1 MCFNKART
9 IAFGINISLDFAI
22 TNLGIT
28 IGKPTMQKLGYNN
41 LISGVTFEAHSV
53 HTNPKLTSLHVH
65 LQPLLVL

>member
-41 LISGVTFEAHSV
+41 LISGVTFEAH
-53 HTNPKLTSLHVH
+53 
-65 LQPLLVL
+65 